1 MPDTGWTVTG
11 RPAYTEE
18 AVSIA
23 ATAQVHVLAA
33 SKTRESRL
41 GCEPGPEHKATC
53 GRGPTMLAPF
63 HVIARFCSSG
73 VDRSVQ
79 NAFGLSV
86 PGSYSSLRR
95 ADSDLR
101 SGGWQI
107 RQASKATHL
116 LLLNTSRSPSPN
128 APDVLSMHIAVCQE
142 ALHVPPHCQ
151 PPKTCYS
158 HWVVHLPEH
167 ERSHHQRLAEGPHTQ
182 GRQLTSIVEVANDAA
197 KLLHVQTIV
206 EHLDLCARGF
216 VLPERMSM
224 ATIAHL
230 IGTTMAFLERQHVMR
245 LPTLH
250 NDCNLTAYV
259 PPSASSSCRHTLP
272 YPLVPAK
279 PGCSPSSVAPVT
291 AGAIVLP
298 PLRVPRR

>member
-1 MPDTGWTVTG
+1 
-11 RPAYTEE
+11 
-18 AVSIA
+18 
-23 ATAQVHVLAA
+23 
-33 SKTRESRL
+33 
-41 GCEPGPEHKATC
+41 
-53 GRGPTMLAPF
+53 MLEPF

-73 VDRSVQ
+73 VGRSVQ

-101 SGGWQI
+101 SGFRRVQ
-107 RQASKATHL
+107 QASKAIDL

-158 HWVVHLPEH
+158 HWVVHLPKH
-167 ERSHHQRLAEGPHTQ
+167 ERSHHQRLAGGPNTQ
-182 GRQLTSIVEVANDAA
+182 GKQLTSIVEVANEVA
-197 KLLHVQTIV
+197 KLLHVQVVV
-206 EHLDLCARGF
+206 EHLDLCARSF
-216 VLPERMSM
+216 VLPERMSL

-245 LPTLH
+245 SKRLARRCTTIATLQRTCH
-250 NDCNLTAYV
+250 SLHR
-259 PPSASSSCRHTLP
+259 RHVDTTSP
-272 YPLVPAK
+272 YPLVSAE
-279 PGCSPSSVAPVT
+279 PGCSPSSVAHVT
-291 AGAIVLP
+291 ADAVLLP
-298 PLRVPRR
+298 SLRIPRGWSGTSRRCMFLLTIRRRCAVCCAHS